1 MTSDA
6 PANTLILDPARLAM
20 SHYCAGAARLSEV
33 AGLCSSAGLGGVAV
47 TETPAPDDTSPSA
60 ARTLLAEKGLH
71 CSSVNSAGYFSRAK
85 DNAYLIT
92 LAGELGAP
100 LNVIDG
106 GIAPG
111 RPLEP
116 LDVRRALL
124 LDGLRRLTAL
134 ARDEGVAPSLEAIHP
149 RGIVGKGTVNTVAE
163 LGRVLTGIDGL
174 ACTLD
179 LYHSWWDPDLPHFV
193 KDFADR
199 IAVVQVCGLTVA
211 PSGDVERSPNP
222 TDGHPVLTDFIHL
235 LETSGYRGLYEIEY
249 FRHDDII
256 AAEQCLLQWTKG

>member
-1 MTSDA
+1 MISDG
-6 PANTLILDPARLAM
+6 PAGMLVLDPARLAM
-20 SHYCAGAARLSEV
+20 SHYCAGAARLSEI
-33 AGLCSSAGLGGVAV
+33 AGLCASAGLGGVAV
-47 TETPAPDDTSPSA
+47 TETPAPDDPSPA
-60 ARTLLAEKGLH
+60 AVRTLLSENGLR

-85 DNAYLIT
+85 DNAHLVA

-124 LDGLRRLTAL
+124 LDGLRWLTAL
-134 ARDEGVAPSLEAIHP
+134 ARGEGVVPSLEAIHP
-149 RGIVGKGTVNTVAE
+149 RGIVGKGAVNSVAE

-179 LYHSWWDPDLPHFV
+179 LYHSWWDPELPRFV
-193 KDFADR
+193 EDFADR
-199 IAVVQVCGLTVA
+199 IAVVQVCGLIVA
-211 PSGDVERSPNP
+211 PSGDVERSLDP
-222 TDGHPVLTDFIHL
+222 TDGRPVLMELIHL
-235 LETSGYRGLYEIEY
+235 LETSGYRGFYEIEY
-249 FRHDDII
+249 FRDDDVT
-256 AAEQCLLQWTKG
+256 AAEQCLRRWTKG